1 MAPRKYTLDQRAANA
16 AATRERIIDAAVAV
30 YREIGVGAATIQAIA
45 RRADVARGTVINQF
59 GSADAVLEAVLDR
72 AVVEVEFPSERDLD
86 GATTPDARVR
96 RFVEVM
102 YRFFERGVDWWQVFY
117 ADLHLPA
124 LQARQQRYNEIVW
137 AFHAA
142 AFGSLADDRIV
153 GAAVRA
159 FVDYAPWSALKAA
172 GLTLDESIE
181 LIGDAL
187 SNVARQRRSQAK
199 EQGR

>member
-1 MAPRKYTLDQRAANA
+1 MTPRKYTLDQRAANA

-30 YREIGVGAATIQAIA
+30 YREIGVSASTIQAIA

-59 GSADAVLEAVLDR
+59 GNADAVLEAVLDR

-86 GATTPDARVR
+86 GANTPDARVR

-102 YRFFERGVDWWQVFY
+102 YRFFERGTDWWQVFY
-117 ADLHLPA
+117 ADLQLPA
-124 LQARQQRYNEIVW
+124 LQARQQRYNEIVA

-153 GAAVRA
+153 AAAVRA
-159 FVDYAPWSALKAA
+159 FIDYPPWYALKAG

-187 SNVARQRRSQAK
+187 GNIARQRRTPSKVKA
-199 EQGR
+199 R